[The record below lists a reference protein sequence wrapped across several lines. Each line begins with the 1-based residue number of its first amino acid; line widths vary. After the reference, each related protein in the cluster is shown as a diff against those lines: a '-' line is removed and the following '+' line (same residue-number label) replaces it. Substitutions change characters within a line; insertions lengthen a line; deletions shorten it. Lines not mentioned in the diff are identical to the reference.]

1 VRSFALT
8 LAGLAVGVAL
18 LIGILLATTS
28 VPRTRVADGYVL
40 FVGGLILL
48 GLVRATR
55 AAGGEDEGSLYEG
68 ALRRRARPA
77 ARPRELERLEREV
90 VLASASSF
98 DLHVRIRP
106 VLREIAAH
114 RLATRRG
121 TDLDAG
127 SAETRAVLG
136 EELWELVRPDRVP
149 PDDRF
154 APGLS
159 LEDQR
164 AALAAL
170 ERI

>member
-1 VRSFALT
+1 V
-8 LAGLAVGVAL
+8 GLAVL
-18 LIGILLATTS
+18 TLLAATS
-28 VPRTRVADGYVL
+28 VPRTRVVDGYVL
-40 FVGGLILL
+40 FVGGLVLL

-55 AAGGEDEGSLYEG
+55 AAGGDDEGSLYER
-68 ALRRRARPA
+68 ALRSRARPA
-77 ARPRELERLEREV
+77 ARPRELQRLEREV
-90 VLASASSF
+90 VLAAASSF
-98 DLHVRIRP
+98 DLHVRVRP

-127 SAETRAVLG
+127 SAETRAALG

-159 LEDQR
+159 LGGQR
-164 AALAAL
+164 AALDAL